1 MADIEAFS
9 DCIDLLSADVGGR
22 ALWCTDD
29 FFASVH
35 NLVKP
40 EPAAFDPHAYT
51 ERGKLM
57 DGWESRRE
65 RIPGDDV
72 AILALGLP
80 GRIRGVDIDTSF
92 FLGNH
97 PPFASLEATTAPAD
111 ADVAFLRDQAPWTPL
126 LQAVPLRRGS
136 HNLFAVGEA
145 SRFTHVRLRMHPDGG
160 IARLR
165 IHGEPL
171 PDLPGGEV
179 DLALLTHGGR
189 ALACSDMFFSPM
201 RNLLL
206 PGRSAYMGGG
216 WETRRSRPP
225 GMDWIIVALA
235 RPGQLSRVTFD
246 TGWFKGNFPAR
257 AALDGLYWPD
267 APAPALVDHPDW
279 TEIVPPARMTA
290 DAEHDLPVVDS
301 GPWTH
306 VRLRI
311 LPDGGMARLR
321 VWGAVSAT
329 SPAAR
334 DPLLAWLNALPADQA
349 AAALSRCCGATRWV
363 AAMVGARPF
372 GSRTHLHG
380 VAAQAWWAL
389 GEGDWREAFTHHP
402 RIGADVAALR
412 ARFAPTAD
420 WSQGEQQG
428 VSAAD
433 EQTLAALAQGNHDYE
448 ARFGHIF
455 IVCATGLDAGQM
467 LTRLNER
474 LDNAPAAELRIA
486 AGEQARITALR
497 LDKLTPPGPLT
508 PAGP

>member
-1 MADIEAFS
+1 MSEIEAFA
-9 DCIDLLSADVGGR
+9 DLVDLLSADVGGR

-40 EPAAFDPHAYT
+40 APAAFDPHAYT
-51 ERGKLM
+51 DRGKLM

-72 AILALGLP
+72 AILALGVP
-80 GRIRGVDIDTSF
+80 GRIRGVDLDTSF

-97 PPFASLEATTAPAD
+97 PPFATLEAACLD
-111 ADVAFLRDQAPWTPL
+111 GSVDSDQAALAPGVEWQPL
-126 LQAVPLRRGS
+126 LRAVPLRRGS
-136 HNLFAVGEA
+136 HNLFAVAADG
-145 SRFTHVRLRMHPDGG
+145 RFTHVRLRMHPDGG

-165 IHGEPL
+165 VYGEPQPTL
-171 PDLPGGEV
+171 PAPGDPTEL
-179 DLALLTHGGR
+179 DLALLTNGGR

-201 RNLLL
+201 RNLVL
-206 PGRSAYMGGG
+206 PGRSSYMGGG

-235 RPGQLSRVTFD
+235 APGQLSRVTFD

-279 TEIVPPARMTA
+279 TELVAPARMTA
-290 DAEHDLPVVDS
+290 DALHELPIVHG

-321 VWGAVSAT
+321 VWGRVADRT
-329 SPAAR
+329 PADG
-334 DPLLAWLNALPADQA
+334 DPVLAWLNAASPADA
-349 AAALSRCCGATRWV
+349 AAALSRCCGSPRWV
-363 AAMVGARPF
+363 QAMLARRPF

-380 VAAQAWWAL
+380 AAAQAWWGL
-389 GEGDWREAFTHHP
+389 HEEDWRLAFTHHP

-412 ARFAPTAD
+412 ARFAATAA
-420 WSQGEQQG
+420 WSQGEQAG
-428 VSAAD
+428 VVAAD
-433 EQTLAALAQGNHDYE
+433 EQTLSDLARGNQEYE

-455 IVCATGLDAGQM
+455 IVCATGLTAAQM
-467 LTRLNER
+467 LSRLQER
-474 LDNAPAAELRIA
+474 LHNDPPAELRIA

-497 LDKLTPPGPLT
+497 LDKLEVT
-508 PAGP
+508 